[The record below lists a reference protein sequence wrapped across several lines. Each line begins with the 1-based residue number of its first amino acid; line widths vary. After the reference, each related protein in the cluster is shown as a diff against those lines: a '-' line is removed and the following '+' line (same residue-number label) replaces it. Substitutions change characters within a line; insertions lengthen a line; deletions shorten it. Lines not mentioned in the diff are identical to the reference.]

1 MVYTVAFKFILRV
14 QTENYAYFLLVGLL
28 PWNFF
33 SSSLIASTQAITG
46 NANLIRK
53 VYFPRETLPIATVL
67 FAFSQ
72 LLLAL
77 AVFLPALLLVS
88 GVRLHWTAILFI
100 PLLLLHV
107 LFTLGLAF
115 ILATCTVFFRDVAH
129 LTEVAV
135 VLLFWMTPIIYPVA
149 MAPRELQLFFKLS
162 PLAAFAI
169 AYQDVLF
176 WGRVPEEMVL
186 STLAR
191 VDRGRAARRPRPLP
205 SIQPGLRRGSVG
217 MASAVE
223 LRGVSK
229 AFVLRHNPARNVKVR
244 LIGVFHP
251 RHREQLERFWALRE
265 IDLAVRKGEC
275 LGLIGPNGSGKS
287 TLLRIM
293 ASIYRPTE
301 GEVVVRGRVAPMIE
315 LGVGFQPDLT
325 GQENVYLNTSLYGL
339 SRRETDAS
347 TSRSS
352 GSPSSGSSST
362 CRSRTTPR
370 GCTRAWGSPSRCIW
384 TRTFS

>member
-1 MVYTVAFKFILRV
+1 MTCRRQSSSFFRTVRWSENLVFKDLKLKYRDSVLGVVWSLLNPLLLLVVYTVAFKFILRV
-14 QTENYAYFLLVGLL
+14 QTEHYAYFLLAGLL

-46 NANLIRK
+46 NAHLIKK

-67 FAFSQ
+67 FTFSQ

-88 GVRLHWTAILFI
+88 GLRPHWSAVLFI

-135 VLLFWMTPIIYPVA
+135 VLLFWMTPIVYPVA
-149 MAPRELQLFFKLS
+149 MAPAELQVFFKLS

-186 STLAR
+186 ATL
-191 VDRGRAARRPRPLP
+191 VGWTAAALLAGHALFRRFSP
-205 SIQPGLRRGSVG
+205 
-217 MASAVE
+217 
-223 LRGVSK
+223 
-229 AFVLRHNPARNVKVR
+229 AFA
-244 LIGVFHP
+244 
-251 RHREQLERFWALRE
+251 E
-265 IDLAVRKGEC
+265 
-275 LGLIGPNGSGKS
+275 
-287 TLLRIM
+287 
-293 ASIYRPTE
+293 
-301 GEVVVRGRVAPMIE
+301 EV
-315 LGVGFQPDLT
+315 
-325 GQENVYLNTSLYGL
+325 
-339 SRRETDAS
+339 
-347 TSRSS
+347 
-352 GSPSSGSSST
+352 
-362 CRSRTTPR
+362 
-370 GCTRAWGSPSRCIW
+370 
-384 TRTFS
+384 